1 MTAQVARLPGGRLHL
16 NHGPIDI
23 VLKAW
28 GASDEVTRA
37 YEQAARRFAT
47 ILDELVGE
55 LALLRQPV
63 GPAHPL
69 VHGAVAR
76 RMAAATAP
84 FAERFIT
91 PMAAVAGSVADEVMA
106 ALTAGRDLT
115 RAYVNNGGD
124 IALYLTPGE
133 VLKAGIVDDQD
144 APALNADVEVSADM
158 PVRGLATSGWRGR
171 SLSLGIADAVTVL
184 ARDAATADAAATLIA
199 NAVDVDDPAVVKRPA
214 ASLRDDTDLGERL
227 VTVAVGDLPESAIV
241 SSMNAG
247 VAVAKEFRA
256 RGLIDSAYLA
266 LQNRRRVVARNT
278 STFLAGV
285 HA

>member
-144 APALNADVEVSADM
+144 APAPNADVEVSADM